1 MDEDVRSLAPAAVDH
16 GAACYEGCVHA
27 TSRRGS
33 MECTPHRGLAPARR
47 AGILYGSPMKQATL
61 IFLIRRGSSD
71 FVLLGRKKR
80 GFGGGK
86 YNGFGGKIE
95 PGETARDAAVREVT
109 EESGLVVAPDDL
121 IPAGRVTF
129 FFPARPDFDHDV
141 ALFVA
146 TRWDGE
152 PRETEEMAP
161 EWFPIRSLPFAM
173 HVAGRRQSG
182 FRSSSPARPS
192 RP

>member
-1 MDEDVRSLAPAAVDH
+1 
-16 GAACYEGCVHA
+16 
-27 TSRRGS
+27 
-33 MECTPHRGLAPARR
+33 
-47 AGILYGSPMKQATL
+47 MKQATL

-95 PGETARDAAVREVT
+95 PGETARDAAAREVA
-109 EESGLVVAPDDL
+109 EEAGLVVVPDDL

-129 FFPARPDFDHDV
+129 FFPAQPNFDHDV

-161 EWFPIRSLPFAM
+161 KWFPIRSLPFEGMWQDDAIWLPLVLAGETVEAVFTFADDNET
-173 HVAGRRQSG
+173 VA
-182 FRSSSPARPS
+182 RSSLRSHA
-192 RP
+192 